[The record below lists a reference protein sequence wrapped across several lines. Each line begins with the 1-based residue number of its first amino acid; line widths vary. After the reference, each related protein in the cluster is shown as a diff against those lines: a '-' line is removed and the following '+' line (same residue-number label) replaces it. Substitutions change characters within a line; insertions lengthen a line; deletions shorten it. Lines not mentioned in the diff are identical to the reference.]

1 MVFKNLYNVFQQSKK
16 TKVYIKKEWISMKK
30 KKVVNAIVSLAMAA
44 AICVPTVL
52 PNAANIPILSDVSL
66 VQMIDA
72 DAASYT
78 YTYYP
83 KCKSSYTSF
92 VDALRSVG
100 VSDTSLSAR
109 KPIAALN
116 GYSSYTGTAAQNTAL
131 LNKLKNGT
139 LVKSSKI
146 DNYSTPLSSGSSY
159 FISPAC
165 ATGSVL
171 DTYQKGKNNGTNI
184 HLWSKHGDKDQQF
197 KAVLKSNGY
206 YAFYNVN
213 ANNKVLD
220 VSGGRVGNGVNI
232 QLYDYNGTDSQLWRL
247 IDAGNGYYYL
257 QSKLNSS
264 YYLDVTGASSGNGTN
279 IELYKGNGT
288 NAQKFKFL
296 AVNPSSNNNNSSSN
310 TATTTVAGLVNGNT
324 YNKSGNVSVSNK
336 AKENNPYYKNTG
348 SRSSAAY
355 NQVINQ
361 FNVASN
367 SRYKRTSTATYCNI
381 FAWDVMSAMNVQLP
395 HWVKN
400 NVPSTYGS
408 GNELNANAT
417 YNWLKNYG
425 SKYGWSS
432 VSASTAQSRANKG
445 YPTVAIWYNSSG
457 ASGHVAVVR
466 PEGNGYKYSDSKG
479 PVIAQAGGSNFN
491 YGNIS
496 TGFGTSKMSKVM
508 YYTHS

>member
-1 MVFKNLYNVFQQSKK
+1 
-16 TKVYIKKEWISMKK
+16 MKK
-30 KKVVNAIVSLAMAA
+30 KIVNGVVSLIMVA
-44 AICVPTVL
+44 AISVPTL
-52 PNAANIPILSDVSL
+52 IPNSANIPVLSDVSL

-92 VDALRSVG
+92 VDALKSVG
-100 VSDTSLSAR
+100 VSDTSLTAR
-109 KPIAALN
+109 KSIAALN

-139 LVKSSKI
+139 LVKTKTAVATTTSSTVYYPKCK
-146 DNYSTPLSSGSSY
+146 SSY
-159 FISPAC
+159 TSFVDALKSVGISDTSLSARKSI
-165 ATGSVL
+165 AALNGYSSYTGTAAQNTAL
-171 DTYQKGKNNGTNI
+171 LNKLKNGTLI
-184 HLWSKHGDKDQQF
+184 KSK
-197 KAVLKSNGY
+197 
-206 YAFYNVN
+206 
-213 ANNKVLD
+213 
-220 VSGGRVGNGVNI
+220 
-232 QLYDYNGTDSQLWRL
+232 GTS
-247 IDAGNGYYYL
+247 
-257 QSKLNSS
+257 
-264 YYLDVTGASSGNGTN
+264 TT
-279 IELYKGNGT
+279 T
-288 NAQKFKFL
+288 
-296 AVNPSSNNNNSSSN
+296 
-310 TATTTVAGLVNGNT
+310 TTTVAGVVSGNT
-324 YNKSGNVSVSNK
+324 YNKNGNVSVSNK
-336 AKENNPYYKNTG
+336 AKENNPFYKNTG
-348 SRSSAAY
+348 ARSSAAY

-367 SRYKRTSTATYCNI
+367 SRYKKTSTATYCNI

-400 NVPSTYGS
+400 NVPSTYGT

-445 YPTVAIWYNSSG
+445 YPTVAIWYNTSG

-466 PEGNGYKYSDSKG
+466 PEGNGYSYSSSKG

-491 YGNIS
+491 YGNVS
-496 TGFGTSKMSKVM
+496 TGFGTGKMSKVM